1 MRPPK
6 ELERRVEALEGRI
19 DAGPMS
25 DFELARRLIYIAS
38 PFNRDRFPP
47 RIVELALGL
56 VPSERESARPESAR
70 PESAEALPPEQES
83 ACPEEAEALPFGYAF
98 DLITGTVFR
107 DGQRWQRVGTLAGAV
122 RLARADMLGVGI

>member
-25 DFELARRLIYIAS
+25 DFELARRLIYIAH
-38 PFNRDRFPP
+38 PFNRDRFSPE
-47 RIVELALGL
+47 IVELALGL
-56 VPSERESARPESAR
+56 VPSER
-70 PESAEALPPEQES
+70 ES

-107 DGQRWQRVGTLAGAV
+107 DGQQWQRVGTLAGAV
-122 RLARADMLGVGI
+122 RLARADMLGVEI